1 MNAHTNSSRGPT
13 RRNDESDGMVLTHPR
28 REKAGQQEGVL
39 PRSPGAISYVW
50 GQLEDGPE
58 LLLTQLSLGRDSLV
72 VRLFPYAHLAQ
83 FPDLESAPF
92 VYRMRLTRNGNLSFV
107 GPVAPLSG
115 DSIDGFLDQARHSE
129 GER

>member
-83 FPDLESAPF
+83 FPDLESADPSD
-92 VYRMRLTRNGNLSFV
+92 RGLPDPRNQRTLSTM
-107 GPVAPLSG
+107 SG
-115 DSIDGFLDQARHSE
+115 STYTV
-129 GER
+129 